1 MARRQ
6 PPNASLRKTVAAVR
20 SQGCRQADTAPDNT
34 AGLSPAGY
42 PPRGRLLA
50 SLFARASLRGPQT
63 GSWITPSLWPRP
75 WTRPLWN
82 LGSLDKPE
90 AVIVVAIRRRVPVAV
105 RRTQIPRII
114 VPGAAAHDGLSFDR
128 FPARSH
134 PLEYHPGKYLLQ
146 QGVAVGVMSMAQ
158 SACHGLAHRVTRYP
172 PLPVARGEAL

>member
-1 MARRQ
+1 MLKR
-6 PPNASLRKTVAAVR
+6 LRTRDKFVH
-20 SQGCRQADTAPDNT
+20 NT

-42 PPRGRLLA
+42 PLRGRLLA
-50 SLFARASLRGPQT
+50 SLFARASRRGPQT

-172 PLPVARGEAL
+172 PLPVARGQAFKRHRTQ